1 MAVSAVLAVAG
12 ILGRMNRSSRPERT
26 PAIDVLVD
34 EIRRYLAA
42 VDAFR
47 REGCDLRWRS
57 EPGYFGTTSGSMGCS
72 S

>member
-1 MAVSAVLAVAG
+1 
-12 ILGRMNRSSRPERT
+12 MNRSSHPERT

-57 EPGYFGTTSGSMGCS
+57 EPAYFGTTSGSMGCS

>member
-1 MAVSAVLAVAG
+1 M
-12 ILGRMNRSSRPERT
+12 SRPSHPERT

-47 REGCDLRWRS
+47 REGCDPRWRS
-57 EPGYFGTTSGSMGCS
+57 EPSPFSGVLAPARNVSARR
-72 S
+72 